1 MSQGLAR
8 RFAVFYFLLLL
19 PVGMQTPYLYL
30 FFQRRGFSDPQL
42 GTLAAVT
49 PLLTVLAPPLWGAVA
64 DRFGDRRRTL
74 AVLLVASAVVFPWM
88 IVAPSFPATL
98 ALMVAFSALAGPP
111 AAIADAIALEHLERA
126 GGDYGR
132 LRLWGSVGFAAPLV
146 LLGLVLERSAG
157 GPARALYPIFIGY
170 ALFRLVSAGWTAMLP
185 PSRAVSRGRLDWR
198 AARAFASPR
207 FLAVAI
213 CGVVGTG
220 AMSGYYLYFSI
231 YLDQLGIADNA
242 KGYFWAVA
250 VAAETTMMLG
260 IGALIRRIG
269 LKWTFALSLL
279 GVTLRLLA
287 FSFTLAPAQIAMVQ
301 LLHALTF
308 TAFSVSAIM
317 FVSRLTPSGLR
328 ASGQSLWMAL
338 TMGVGSA
345 LGAKLSGLA
354 SQAYGLHGMY
364 RVFALAGAAALAG
377 AIALVREP
385 PPADT
390 GHAEAGARFRQ

>member
-74 AVLLVASAVVFPWM
+74 ALLLVASAVVFPWM

-170 ALFRLVSAGWTAMLP
+170 ALFRLVSAAWTTMLP
-185 PSRAVSRGRLDWR
+185 PSHAPSRGRLDWR

-269 LKWTFALSLL
+269 LKWTFALALL

-287 FSFTLAPAQIAMVQ
+287 FSFTLAPAQIAVVQ

-317 FVSRLTPSGLR
+317 FVSRLTPPDLR

-354 SQAYGLHGMY
+354 SQVYGLHGMY
-364 RVFALAGAAALAG
+364 RLFALAGAAALVG

-385 PPADT
+385 PPAVA
-390 GHAEAGARFRQ
+390 GNAEAGACSRQ